1 MFLFFLHFSTLYK
14 QYWCLRCELFW
25 LEFVHR
31 LSLLQ
36 SLYYLMKLF
45 FSSSSPEPF
54 DKQCFYVT
62 VTGKRVGGYYKYVW
76 IKHLTQLFPSRANPP
91 KGKTFQSTVLRL
103 CAVEFVAVALIFMY
117 GNDKPVYSVTVFNQT
132 TVCSCVS
139 ELSCKALTFMCLQLS
154 SWSLNIVHPIVI
166 LKPWHCAYNSNVKA
180 LTLCLQ

>member
-1 MFLFFLHFSTLYK
+1 MWAFLIRICTSPVIVAVIILFDETFFFIFISRAIWQTSAEH
-14 QYWCLRCELFW
+14 
-25 LEFVHR
+25 
-31 LSLLQ
+31 
-36 SLYYLMKLF
+36 
-45 FSSSSPEPF
+45 

-154 SWSLNIVHPIVI
+154 SWSLNIAHPIVI